1 MARILRVKVM
11 WIIPS
16 LERPREFDM
25 RAFSAENRGCDE
37 GSEFFTLAM
46 LFVCAAPE
54 VGTKKK

>member
-16 LERPREFDM
+16 LEHPREFDM

-37 GSEFFTLAM
+37 ESEFSPIAM
-46 LFVCAAPE
+46 SIVCAAPE

>member
-25 RAFSAENRGCDE
+25 KAFGAENRGCDE
-37 GSEFFTLAM
+37 GSEFLPSNVDC
-46 LFVCAAPE
+46 LCSS
-54 VGTKKK
+54 

>member
-1 MARILRVKVM
+1 MIEIHSMARILRVKVM

-37 GSEFFTLAM
+37 GSEFLPSNVDC
-46 LFVCAAPE
+46 LCSS
-54 VGTKKK
+54 